1 MPQSQRTTGALEGQC
16 LHGLCDSWLTVES
29 LSRNK
34 MGMDELVSH
43 HRLLGLMAL
52 PLTFCLEAGAQCKW
66 VTLEVS
72 GQACDSIISAL
83 P

>member
-1 MPQSQRTTGALEGQC
+1 
-16 LHGLCDSWLTVES
+16 
-29 LSRNK
+29 

-52 PLTFCLEAGAQCKW
+52 PLTFCLEAGARCKW